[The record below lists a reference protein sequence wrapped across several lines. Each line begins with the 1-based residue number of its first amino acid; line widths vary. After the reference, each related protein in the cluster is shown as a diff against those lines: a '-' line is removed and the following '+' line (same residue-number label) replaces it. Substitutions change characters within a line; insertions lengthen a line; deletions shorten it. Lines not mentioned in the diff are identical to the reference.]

1 MRKSGILLH
10 ISSLPSPY
18 GIGTMGKEAYDF
30 VDYLVEC
37 GQKYWQILP
46 VVPTGFGD
54 SPYQSFSIFAGN
66 PYFIDLDI
74 LNEEGLLSD
83 SDYKDLDWYD
93 NKRYV
98 NFGKIYNNIFKV
110 LKIASNNFKADIS
123 KNYLK
128 FIKENKFWLDDY
140 ALFMALKFEYGGS
153 PWIEWSDEL
162 VRRDKKALEDA
173 RIRLKDEIEMW
184 KFMQFKFFEQ
194 WLALKEYANKNG
206 IEIVGDIPIYVA
218 YDSVEVWCE
227 PNLYLLDE
235 DLKPIEVAGCP
246 PDCFTPLG
254 QLWGNPLYNWDS
266 MKKDNYSWWVKRIE
280 FATTIYD
287 VVRIDH
293 FRGFEGYY
301 AIPYSHKTAE
311 NGVWRDGPGID
322 LFNAIEKKLGK
333 TKIIAEDLG
342 FITESVEK
350 LLEQTGFPGM
360 KVLQFAFDPNAD
372 SAYLPQNYKDSNC
385 VVYTGTHD
393 SETITGW
400 VKSATKEEIKF
411 AMEYLDIKSKRKLPW
426 AIIRLA
432 WSSTAD
438 TAIAQ
443 MQDFLGLGS
452 KARMNIPSTV
462 GQNWRWRALKSDFSP
477 GLAHKI
483 KKLTKLCRR

>member
-10 ISSLPSPY
+10 ITSLPSPY
-18 GIGTMGKEAYDF
+18 GIGTMGKEAYEF
-30 VDYLVEC
+30 VDFLVEC

-74 LNEEGLLSD
+74 LNEEGLLND
-83 SDYKDLDWYD
+83 NDYKNLDWYD
-93 NKRYV
+93 EKRYV
-98 NFGKIYNNIFKV
+98 DFGKIYDNIFNV
-110 LKIASNNFKADIS
+110 LRIASNNFNREES
-123 KNYLK
+123 NEYLD
-128 FIKENKFWLDDY
+128 FIKENEFWLDDY
-140 ALFMALKFEYGGS
+140 ALFMALKFENGGR
-153 PWIEWSDEL
+153 PWIQWSDEL
-162 VRRDKKALEDA
+162 VRRDKVAISNAKA
-173 RIRLKDEIEMW
+173 RLSDDIQMW

-194 WLALKEYANKNG
+194 WFGLKQYANENG

-227 PNLYLLDE
+227 PELYLLDD
-235 DLKPIEVAGCP
+235 DLKPTEVAGCP

-254 QLWGNPLYNWDS
+254 QLWGNPLYNWGK
-266 MKKDNYSWWVKRIE
+266 MKEDNYSWWVSRIE
-280 FATTIYD
+280 FATMIYD

-311 NGVWRDGPGID
+311 HGVWRDGPGIH

-342 FITESVEK
+342 YITESVEE
-350 LLEQTGFPGM
+350 LLEKTGFPGM

-400 VKSATKEEIKF
+400 VKSATKEEIRF
-411 AMEYLDIKSKRKLPW
+411 AMDYLNIKCKRNLPW

>member
-37 GQKYWQILP
+37 DQKYWQILP

-98 NFGKIYNNIFKV
+98 NYGKIYNNIFKV
-110 LKIASNNFKADIS
+110 LKIASNNFNGDESDK
-123 KNYLK
+123 YLK

-140 ALFMALKFEYGGS
+140 ALFMALKFENGGR
-153 PWIEWSDEL
+153 PWIEWSDDL
-162 VRRDKKALEDA
+162 VHRKENALADA
-173 RIRLKDEIEMW
+173 NNRLSDEIQMW

-194 WLALKEYANKNG
+194 WSNLKQYANKNG

-227 PNLYLLDE
+227 PELYILDK
-235 DLKPIEVAGCP
+235 DLNPIEVAGCP

-254 QLWGNPLYNWDS
+254 QLWGNPLYNWDR
-266 MKKDNYSWWVKRIE
+266 MKKDKFSWWVKRIE

-293 FRGFEGYY
+293 FRGFDGYY

-322 LFNAIEKKLGK
+322 LFNAIENEIGK

-342 FITESVEK
+342 FITDSVEK
-350 LLEQTGFPGM
+350 LLEDTGFPGM

-372 SAYLPQNYKDSNC
+372 SVYLPQNYKDSNC

-411 AMEYLDIKSKRKLPW
+411 AMDYLDIKRKSKLPW

-477 GLAHKI
+477 RLAHKI